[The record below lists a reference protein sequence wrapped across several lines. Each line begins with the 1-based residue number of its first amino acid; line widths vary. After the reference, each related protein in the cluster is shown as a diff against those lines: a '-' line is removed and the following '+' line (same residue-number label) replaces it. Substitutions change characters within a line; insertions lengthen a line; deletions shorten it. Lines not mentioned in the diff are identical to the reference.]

1 MYSNCNFTI
10 VAIMQTTALSEIKGN
25 WKCNATL
32 RFDMSAVGSILLF
45 VLYVHDITY
54 GLFPRQ
60 LKGHLFR

>member
-10 VAIMQTTALSEIKGN
+10 VAIMQITALSEIKGN

-32 RFDMSAVGSILLF
+32 RLNMSTVGSILLF

-54 GLFPRQ
+54 GLFRRQ